1 MALTMA
7 IMLVGGFVGGCV
19 GAFAVLCWADG
30 LIDKTTAE
38 FDVDDWEDEALDA
51 APIDSKEWEAP
62 NENF

>member
-7 IMLVGGFVGGCV
+7 IMLVSGFVGGCV

-38 FDVDDWEDEALDA
+38 FDVDDLEDEALDA
-51 APIDSKEWEAP
+51 APIDAKEWEAP

>member
-7 IMLVGGFVGGCV
+7 FMLVGGFVGGCV

-38 FDVDDWEDEALDA
+38 LDVDDWDD
-51 APIDSKEWEAP
+51 
-62 NENF
+62 

>member
-7 IMLVGGFVGGCV
+7 FMLVGGFVGGCV

-38 FDVDDWEDEALDA
+38 FDVDDWDDEALDV
-51 APIDSKEWEAP
+51 APIDAKEWEAP